1 VNTPLGHAGSSW
13 KPSFLVEGGRMG
25 ELIAAHDWAV
35 TPIGAIADWPH
46 SLRTAVGICVTSRH
60 PMVIWWGPNSC

>member
-1 VNTPLGHAGSSW
+1 
-13 KPSFLVEGGRMG
+13 MG

-46 SLRTAVGICVTSRH
+46 SLRTAVGICVISRH